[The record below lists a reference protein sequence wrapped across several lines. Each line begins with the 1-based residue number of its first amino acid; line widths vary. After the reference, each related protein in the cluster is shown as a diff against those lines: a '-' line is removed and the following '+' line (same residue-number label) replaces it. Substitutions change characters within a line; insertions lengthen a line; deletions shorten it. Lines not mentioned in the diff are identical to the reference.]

1 MSVRNWGRETDSV
14 LTSYRQPG
22 SVDGKNGRDLEYEIL
37 PEGVFEIGL
46 FGMEMMRATSG
57 FTFEGP
63 TPHISTTPQ
72 TPRATLIPVCRTVW
86 ASLRWLCEVR
96 AAALISRASC
106 RDSLGNVALGIVP
119 RCLQIIV
126 NSPSLVSN
134 NYKNGIVL
142 ELSLSLDL
150 WDRIIVRMGS
160 IDSRPPIIWDSV
172 KLIQILALVRTSLFR
187 LYVKLIPIFALL

>member
-72 TPRATLIPVCRTVW
+72 TPRATLIPGV
-86 ASLRWLCEVR
+86 
-96 AAALISRASC
+96 
-106 RDSLGNVALGIVP
+106 
-119 RCLQIIV
+119 
-126 NSPSLVSN
+126 
-134 NYKNGIVL
+134 
-142 ELSLSLDL
+142 
-150 WDRIIVRMGS
+150 
-160 IDSRPPIIWDSV
+160 
-172 KLIQILALVRTSLFR
+172 
-187 LYVKLIPIFALL
+187 FALSDGMGLAAMALRGARRGSYLSRFLP